1 MAQKR
6 TRTRVNEALRPVAG
20 SKKGPVSDQKQKEL
34 DQAEKADKQ
43 KTGSTAKSGPMKIES
58 VDKFQQMLEYLVNE
72 DTARA
77 EDLFH
82 EIVVEKSRQIYEN
95 LLQEEQ
101 DEEVDEA
108 DDEEVDESDDDE
120 LDESDDEDEDLE
132 EDYYYVDEAAIRPKH
147 AEKLRGKKKA
157 AEYQR
162 DQAVEPEGK
171 GKKNTYEAYDE
182 DDEEVDENFNLDE
195 FEVEGEP
202 EMDMDM
208 GMMGGDAGDDMEMD
222 MDDEEGDMDMDAD
235 MGGDEPVTQ
244 DDIKDLEAEL
254 ADLKA
259 EFEQMLAGEEEGD
272 MDMDMD
278 DEEGD
283 MDMDDEEG
291 DMDMDDEE
299 GDMDMDDEEEM
310 PEENFNYESRKY
322 LSQAELMR
330 EYVNKIGGEQ
340 YHQYGKMG
348 DNGTNTKSPVAG
360 KNDMG
365 GTTANILRA
374 DTEAGVE
381 ANKGNLHGNPISDQN
396 PKDMSTGNVNVPG
409 NKKAPAMKPHSAGH
423 GAERKGKPES
433 ADKGAGS
440 LLNGAPKRAK

>member
-6 TRTRVNEALRPVAG
+6 TR
-20 SKKGPVSDQKQKEL
+20 KQVK
-34 DQAEKADKQ
+34 
-43 KTGSTAKSGPMKIES
+43 ES
-58 VDKFQQMLEYLVNE
+58 VNKKVAPKKKINESRDKFQQMLEYLVNE
-72 DTARA
+72 DTAKA

-101 DEEVDEA
+101 DEEVDES
-108 DDEEVDESDDDE
+108 DDEEVDESDDEDDDE
-120 LDESDDEDEDLE
+120 LDESKEEDDEE
-132 EDYYYVDEAAIRPKH
+132 VDESN
-147 AEKLRGKKKA
+147 E
-157 AEYQR
+157 
-162 DQAVEPEGK
+162 
-171 GKKNTYEAYDE
+171 E

-208 GMMGGDAGDDMEMD
+208 GMMGGDASDDMEMD

-235 MGGDEPVTQ
+235 MDGDEPVTQ

-259 EFEQMLAGEEEGD
+259 EFEQMLAGEEGD
-272 MDMDMD
+272 MDMGDE
-278 DEEGD
+278 EEGD
-283 MDMDDEEG
+283 MDMGDEEEG
-291 DMDMDDEE
+291 DMDM
-299 GDMDMDDEEEM
+299 GDEEEM
-310 PEENFNYESRKY
+310 PEENFNYESRKN

-365 GTTANILRA
+365 GTTANILKGG
-374 DTEAGVE
+374 TESGVE
-381 ANKGNLHGNPISDQN
+381 ANKGNLHGNPVSDQN

-409 NKKAPAMKPHSAGH
+409 NKKAPAMKAQSAGH

-433 ADKGAGS
+433 SDKGAGS
-440 LLNGAPKRAK
+440 PLNGAPQRAK

>member
-6 TRTRVNEALRPVAG
+6 TRKRINEAAKPVAG
-20 SKKGPVSDQKQKEL
+20 SKKGPVSAQKQKEL
-34 DQAEKADKQ
+34 DQAEKADNQ
-43 KTGSTAKSGPMKIES
+43 KTGSTAKSGPMKKES

-101 DEEVDEA
+101 DEEVEEA

-120 LDESDDEDEDLE
+120 LDESDDEEVDESDDDELDESYDE
-132 EDYYYVDEAAIRPKH
+132 EVDEA
-147 AEKLRGKKKA
+147 
-157 AEYQR
+157 
-162 DQAVEPEGK
+162 
-171 GKKNTYEAYDE
+171 

-208 GMMGGDAGDDMEMD
+208 GMMGGDASDDMEMD

-235 MGGDEPVTQ
+235 MDGDEPVTQ

-259 EFEQMLAGEEEGD
+259 EFEQMLAGEEGD
-272 MDMDMD
+272 MDMG

-283 MDMDDEEG
+283 MDMGDEEG
-291 DMDMDDEE
+291 DMDMGDEE
-299 GDMDMDDEEEM
+299 GDMDMGDEEEEM
-310 PEENFNYESRKY
+310 PEENFNYESRKN

-330 EYVNKIGGEQ
+330 EYVNKVGGEQ

-365 GTTANILRA
+365 GTTANILKGG
-374 DTEAGVE
+374 TESGVE
-381 ANKGNLHGNPISDQN
+381 ANKGNLHGNPVSDQN

-409 NKKAPAMKPHSAGH
+409 NKKAPAMKANSTGH

-433 ADKGAGS
+433 SDKGAGS
-440 LLNGAPKRAK
+440 PLNGAPKRAK

>member
-1 MAQKR
+1 MAEKR
-6 TRTRVNEALRPVAG
+6 TRKRVNEAVKPVAG

-34 DQAEKADKQ
+34 DQAEKADTQ
-43 KTGSTAKSGPMKIES
+43 KTGSTAKSGPMKKES

-108 DDEEVDESDDDE
+108 DDEEVDEADDEEVDEADDE
-120 LDESDDEDEDLE
+120 LDESYDEEVDESDDEE
-132 EDYYYVDEAAIRPKH
+132 VDES
-147 AEKLRGKKKA
+147 
-157 AEYQR
+157 
-162 DQAVEPEGK
+162 
-171 GKKNTYEAYDE
+171 

-202 EMDMDM
+202 EIDMDM

-235 MGGDEPVTQ
+235 MDGDEPVTQ

-259 EFEQMLAGEEEGD
+259 EFEQMLAGEEGD
-272 MDMDMD
+272 MDMG
-278 DEEGD
+278 DE
-283 MDMDDEEG
+283 
-291 DMDMDDEE
+291 
-299 GDMDMDDEEEM
+299 EEEM
-310 PEENFNYESRKY
+310 PEENFNYESRKN

-330 EYVNKIGGEQ
+330 EYVNKVGGEQ

-365 GTTANILRA
+365 GTTQNILRA

-381 ANKGNLHGNPISDQN
+381 ANKGNLHGNPVSDQN

-440 LLNGAPKRAK
+440 PLNGAPKRAK

>member
-6 TRTRVNEALRPVAG
+6 TR
-20 SKKGPVSDQKQKEL
+20 KQVK
-34 DQAEKADKQ
+34 
-43 KTGSTAKSGPMKIES
+43 ES
-58 VDKFQQMLEYLVNE
+58 VNKKVAPKKKINESQDKFQQMLEYLVNE
-72 DTARA
+72 DTAKA

-108 DDEEVDESDDDE
+108 DDEEVDEADDEEVDESDDEEVDESDDEDDDE
-120 LDESDDEDEDLE
+120 LDESKEEDDEE
-132 EDYYYVDEAAIRPKH
+132 VDES
-147 AEKLRGKKKA
+147 
-157 AEYQR
+157 
-162 DQAVEPEGK
+162 
-171 GKKNTYEAYDE
+171 

-202 EMDMDM
+202 EMGMDM

-235 MGGDEPVTQ
+235 MDGDEPVTQ

-259 EFEQMLAGEEEGD
+259 EFEQMLAGEEGEMGMDDEEGE
-272 MDMDMD
+272 MGMD

-283 MDMDDEEG
+283 MDMGDEEG
-291 DMDMDDEE
+291 DMDM
-299 GDMDMDDEEEM
+299 GDEEEM
-310 PEENFNYESRKY
+310 PEENFNYESRKN

-330 EYVNKIGGEQ
+330 EYVNKVGGEQ

-365 GTTANILRA
+365 GTTANILKGG
-374 DTEAGVE
+374 TESGVE
-381 ANKGNLHGNPISDQN
+381 ANKGNLHGNPVSDQN

-433 ADKGAGS
+433 SDKGAGS
-440 LLNGAPKRAK
+440 PLNGAPKRAK

>member
-1 MAQKR
+1 MMAKKNVR
-6 TRTRVNEALRPVAG
+6 KKVNENTNNV
-20 SKKGPVSDQKQKEL
+20 K
-34 DQAEKADKQ
+34 
-43 KTGSTAKSGPMKIES
+43 

-72 DTARA
+72 EQAKA
-77 EDLFH
+77 EAIFH
-82 EIVVEKSRQIYEN
+82 AIVVEKSRQIYEN
-95 LLQEEQ
+95 LLEDELN
-101 DEEVDEA
+101 DEEVDESDDEEVDES

-120 LDESDDEDEDLE
+120 LEESSHKKDDEDEE
-132 EDYYYVDEAAIRPKH
+132 VDEND
-147 AEKLRGKKKA
+147 EQ
-157 AEYQR
+157 E
-162 DQAVEPEGK
+162 VEEG
-171 GKKNTYEAYDE
+171 

-195 FEVEGEP
+195 FEVEAEP
-202 EMDMDM
+202 EMDM
-208 GMMGGDAGDDMEMD
+208 MGGDTADDMEMD
-222 MDDEEGDMDMDAD
+222 MGDEGDMDAD

-244 DDIKDLEAEL
+244 DDLQDLEAEL

-259 EFEQMLAGEEEGD
+259 EFEELMAGQGDEGD

-299 GDMDMDDEEEM
+299 GDMDMDDEEM
-310 PEENFNYESRKY
+310 PEENFSYESKSNM
-322 LSQAELMR
+322 SQAELMR

-340 YHQYGKMG
+340 YHQFGKMG

-365 GTTANILRA
+365 GTSQNILRN

-381 ANKGNLHGNPISDQN
+381 ANKGNLHGNPVSDQN

-409 NKKAPAMKPHSAGH
+409 AKASKSMKAQSAGH

-440 LLNGAPKRAK
+440 PLNGAPKRAK

>member
-6 TRTRVNEALRPVAG
+6 TRKQVNEAV
-20 SKKGPVSDQKQKEL
+20 
-34 DQAEKADKQ
+34 KADK
-43 KTGSTAKSGPMKIES
+43 KKSVKQMDKEHDEKMKKES

-108 DDEEVDESDDDE
+108 DDEEVDEADDEEVDEADDDE
-120 LDESDDEDEDLE
+120 LDESKEEDEEIDESDDEE
-132 EDYYYVDEAAIRPKH
+132 VDES
-147 AEKLRGKKKA
+147 
-157 AEYQR
+157 
-162 DQAVEPEGK
+162 
-171 GKKNTYEAYDE
+171 

-202 EMDMDM
+202 EMDM

-235 MGGDEPVTQ
+235 MDGDEPVTQ

-259 EFEQMLAGEEEGD
+259 EFEQMLAGDEGD
-272 MDMDMD
+272 MDMDMG

-283 MDMDDEEG
+283 MDMG
-291 DMDMDDEE
+291 DEE

-310 PEENFNYESRKY
+310 PEENFNYESRKN

-330 EYVNKIGGEQ
+330 EYVNKIGGEH
-340 YHQYGKMG
+340 YHQYGTMG

-365 GTTANILRA
+365 GTTANILKGG
-374 DTEAGVE
+374 TESGVE
-381 ANKGNLHGNPISDQN
+381 ANKGNLHGNPVSDQN

-433 ADKGAGS
+433 SDKGAGS
-440 LLNGAPKRAK
+440 PLNGAPKRAK

>member
-1 MAQKR
+1 MAEKR
-6 TRTRVNEALRPVAG
+6 TRKRVNEALRPVAG

-235 MGGDEPVTQ
+235 MDGDEPVTQ

-259 EFEQMLAGEEEGD
+259 EFEQMLAGEEGD
-272 MDMDMD
+272 MDMG

-283 MDMDDEEG
+283 MDMG
-291 DMDMDDEE
+291 
-299 GDMDMDDEEEM
+299 DEEEM
-310 PEENFNYESRKY
+310 PEENFNYESRKN

-330 EYVNKIGGEQ
+330 EYVNKVGGEQ

-365 GTTANILRA
+365 GTTANILKGG
-374 DTEAGVE
+374 TESGVE
-381 ANKGNLHGNPISDQN
+381 ANKGNLHGNPVSDQN
-396 PKDMSTGNVNVPG
+396 PKDMNTGNVNVPG
-409 NKKAPAMKPHSAGH
+409 NKKAPAMKANSTGH

-433 ADKGAGS
+433 SDKGAGS
-440 LLNGAPKRAK
+440 PLNGAPKRAK

>member
-6 TRTRVNEALRPVAG
+6 TRKQVKESVNKKVAPKKVNESR
-20 SKKGPVSDQKQKEL
+20 
-34 DQAEKADKQ
+34 
-43 KTGSTAKSGPMKIES
+43 
-58 VDKFQQMLEYLVNE
+58 DKFQQMLEYLVNE

-108 DDEEVDESDDDE
+108 DDEEVDESDDEEVDEADDEDNEDE
-120 LDESDDEDEDLE
+120 LDESKDEE
-132 EDYYYVDEAAIRPKH
+132 VDEA
-147 AEKLRGKKKA
+147 
-157 AEYQR
+157 
-162 DQAVEPEGK
+162 D
-171 GKKNTYEAYDE
+171 DE
-182 DDEEVDENFNLDE
+182 EVDESDDEEVDENFNLDE

-235 MGGDEPVTQ
+235 MDGDEPVTQ

-259 EFEQMLAGEEEGD
+259 EFEQMLAGEEGD
-272 MDMDMD
+272 MDMG

-283 MDMDDEEG
+283 MDMGDEEG
-291 DMDMDDEE
+291 DMDMGDEE
-299 GDMDMDDEEEM
+299 GDMDMGDEEEEM
-310 PEENFNYESRKY
+310 PEENFNYESRKN

-330 EYVNKIGGEQ
+330 EYVNKVGGEQ

-365 GTTANILRA
+365 GTTANILKGG
-374 DTEAGVE
+374 TESGVE
-381 ANKGNLHGNPISDQN
+381 ANKGNLHGNPVSDQN

-409 NKKAPAMKPHSAGH
+409 NKKAPAMKANSTGH

-433 ADKGAGS
+433 SDKGAGS
-440 LLNGAPKRAK
+440 PLNGAPKRAK

>member
-6 TRTRVNEALRPVAG
+6 TRKQIKESVNKKVAPKKVNE
-20 SKKGPVSDQKQKEL
+20 SQ
-34 DQAEKADKQ
+34 
-43 KTGSTAKSGPMKIES
+43 
-58 VDKFQQMLEYLVNE
+58 DKFQQMLEYLVNE
-72 DTARA
+72 DTAKA

-101 DEEVDEA
+101 DEEVDES
-108 DDEEVDESDDDE
+108 DDEEVDESDDEEVDESDDEEVDESDDE
-120 LDESDDEDEDLE
+120 LDESKDEE
-132 EDYYYVDEAAIRPKH
+132 VDEA
-147 AEKLRGKKKA
+147 
-157 AEYQR
+157 
-162 DQAVEPEGK
+162 D
-171 GKKNTYEAYDE
+171 DE
-182 DDEEVDENFNLDE
+182 EVDESDDEEVDENFNLDE

-208 GMMGGDAGDDMEMD
+208 MGGDAADDMEMD
-222 MDDEEGDMDMDAD
+222 MGDEEGDMDMDAD

-259 EFEQMLAGEEEGD
+259 EFEEMLAGEEGDMDMGDEEEGD
-272 MDMDMD
+272 MDMGDE
-278 DEEGD
+278 EEGD
-283 MDMDDEEG
+283 MDMGDEEEG
-291 DMDMDDEE
+291 DMDM
-299 GDMDMDDEEEM
+299 GDEEEM
-310 PEENFNYESRKY
+310 PEENFSYESRKN
-322 LSQAELMR
+322 LTQAELMR
-330 EYVNKIGGEQ
+330 EYVNKVGGEQ
-340 YHQYGKMG
+340 YHQFGKMG

-365 GTTANILRA
+365 GTTANILKGG
-374 DTEAGVE
+374 TESGVE
-381 ANKGNLHGNPISDQN
+381 ANKGNLHGNPVSDQN

-409 NKKAPAMKPHSAGH
+409 NKKAPAMKAQSAGH

-440 LLNGAPKRAK
+440 PLNGAPKRAK

>member
-6 TRTRVNEALRPVAG
+6 TR
-20 SKKGPVSDQKQKEL
+20 KQVK
-34 DQAEKADKQ
+34 
-43 KTGSTAKSGPMKIES
+43 ES
-58 VDKFQQMLEYLVNE
+58 VNKKVAPKKKINESRDKFQQMLEYLVNE
-72 DTARA
+72 DTAKA

-101 DEEVDEA
+101 DEEVDES
-108 DDEEVDESDDDE
+108 DDEEVDESDDEEVDESDDEEVDESDDE
-120 LDESDDEDEDLE
+120 LDESKEEDDEE
-132 EDYYYVDEAAIRPKH
+132 VDES
-147 AEKLRGKKKA
+147 
-157 AEYQR
+157 
-162 DQAVEPEGK
+162 
-171 GKKNTYEAYDE
+171 NDE

-208 GMMGGDAGDDMEMD
+208 GMMGGDASDDMEMD

-235 MGGDEPVTQ
+235 MDGDEPVTQ

-259 EFEQMLAGEEEGD
+259 EFEQMLAGEEGEMG
-272 MDMDMD
+272 MD

-283 MDMDDEEG
+283 MDMGDEEG
-291 DMDMDDEE
+291 DMDMGDEE
-299 GDMDMDDEEEM
+299 GDMDMGDEEEM
-310 PEENFNYESRKY
+310 PEENFNYESRKN

-330 EYVNKIGGEQ
+330 EYVNKVGGEQ

-365 GTTANILRA
+365 GTTANILKGG
-374 DTEAGVE
+374 TESGVE
-381 ANKGNLHGNPISDQN
+381 ANKGNLHGNPVSDQN
-396 PKDMSTGNVNVPG
+396 PKDMNTGNVNVPG
-409 NKKAPAMKPHSAGH
+409 NKKAPAMKANSTGH

-433 ADKGAGS
+433 SDKGAGS
-440 LLNGAPKRAK
+440 PLNGAPKRAK

>member
-1 MAQKR
+1 MAEKR
-6 TRTRVNEALRPVAG
+6 TRKRVNEAVKPVAG

-34 DQAEKADKQ
+34 DQAEKADTQ
-43 KTGSTAKSGPMKIES
+43 KTGSTAKSGPMKKES

-108 DDEEVDESDDDE
+108 DDEEVDEADDEEVDEADDE
-120 LDESDDEDEDLE
+120 LDESYDEEVDESDDEE
-132 EDYYYVDEAAIRPKH
+132 VDES
-147 AEKLRGKKKA
+147 
-157 AEYQR
+157 
-162 DQAVEPEGK
+162 
-171 GKKNTYEAYDE
+171 

-202 EMDMDM
+202 EIDMDM

-235 MGGDEPVTQ
+235 MDGDEPVTQ

-259 EFEQMLAGEEEGD
+259 EFEQMLAGEEGD
-272 MDMDMD
+272 MDMG

-283 MDMDDEEG
+283 MDMGDEEG
-291 DMDMDDEE
+291 DMDMGDEE
-299 GDMDMDDEEEM
+299 GDMDMGDEEEEM
-310 PEENFNYESRKY
+310 PEENFNYESRKN

-330 EYVNKIGGEQ
+330 EYVNKVGGEQ

-365 GTTANILRA
+365 GTTQNILRA

-381 ANKGNLHGNPISDQN
+381 ANKGNLHGNPVSDQN

-440 LLNGAPKRAK
+440 PLNGAPKRAK

>member
-1 MAQKR
+1 MMAKKNVR
-6 TRTRVNEALRPVAG
+6 KRVNENTNNV
-20 SKKGPVSDQKQKEL
+20 K
-34 DQAEKADKQ
+34 
-43 KTGSTAKSGPMKIES
+43 

-72 DTARA
+72 EQAKA
-77 EDLFH
+77 EAIFH

-95 LLQEEQ
+95 LLE
-101 DEEVDEA
+101 DELN
-108 DDEEVDESDDDE
+108 DEEVDESDDDE
-120 LDESDDEDEDLE
+120 LEESSHKKDDKDEE
-132 EDYYYVDEAAIRPKH
+132 VDEND
-147 AEKLRGKKKA
+147 EQ
-157 AEYQR
+157 E
-162 DQAVEPEGK
+162 VEEG
-171 GKKNTYEAYDE
+171 

-195 FEVEGEP
+195 FEVEAEP
-202 EMDMDM
+202 EMDM
-208 GMMGGDAGDDMEMD
+208 MGGDAADDMEMD
-222 MDDEEGDMDMDAD
+222 MGDEGDMDAD

-244 DDIKDLEAEL
+244 DDLQDLEAEL

-259 EFEQMLAGEEEGD
+259 EFEELMAGQGD
-272 MDMDMD
+272 
-278 DEEGD
+278 EGD

-299 GDMDMDDEEEM
+299 GDMDMDDEEM
-310 PEENFNYESRKY
+310 PEENFSYESKSNM
-322 LSQAELMR
+322 SQAELMR

-340 YHQYGKMG
+340 YHQFGKMG

-365 GTTANILRA
+365 GTSQNILRN

-381 ANKGNLHGNPISDQN
+381 ANKGNLHGNPVSDQN

-409 NKKAPAMKPHSAGH
+409 GKASKSMKAQSAGH

-440 LLNGAPKRAK
+440 PLNGAPKRAK

>member
-6 TRTRVNEALRPVAG
+6 TR
-20 SKKGPVSDQKQKEL
+20 KQVK
-34 DQAEKADKQ
+34 
-43 KTGSTAKSGPMKIES
+43 ES
-58 VDKFQQMLEYLVNE
+58 VNKKVAPKKKINESQDKFQQMLEYLVNE
-72 DTARA
+72 DTAKA

-108 DDEEVDESDDDE
+108 DDEEVDEADDEEVDESDDEEVDESDDEDDDE
-120 LDESDDEDEDLE
+120 LDESKEEDDEE
-132 EDYYYVDEAAIRPKH
+132 VDES
-147 AEKLRGKKKA
+147 
-157 AEYQR
+157 
-162 DQAVEPEGK
+162 
-171 GKKNTYEAYDE
+171 

-235 MGGDEPVTQ
+235 MDGDEPVTQ

-259 EFEQMLAGEEEGD
+259 EFEQMLAGEEGEMGMDDEEGE
-272 MDMDMD
+272 MGMD

-283 MDMDDEEG
+283 MDMGDEEG
-291 DMDMDDEE
+291 DMDM
-299 GDMDMDDEEEM
+299 GDEEEM
-310 PEENFNYESRKY
+310 PEENFNYESRKN

-330 EYVNKIGGEQ
+330 EYVNKVGGEQ

-365 GTTANILRA
+365 GTTANILKGG
-374 DTEAGVE
+374 TESGVE
-381 ANKGNLHGNPISDQN
+381 ANKGNLHGNPVSDQN

-433 ADKGAGS
+433 SDKGAGS
-440 LLNGAPKRAK
+440 PLNGAPKRAK